1 MRLLEALAAI
11 GPLLEPSGKPISD
24 LGARLSGKRV
34 GLCMR
39 RKKHRT
45 VSAAREKP
53 SMTRARRAVRRFLRR
68 MVSHVHTLRAH
79 PHGLS

>member
-39 RKKHRT
+39 RKNIEPCQPRVK
-45 VSAAREKP
+45 SP
-53 SMTRARRAVRRFLRR
+53 
-68 MVSHVHTLRAH
+68 
-79 PHGLS
+79 P